1 MPTLQTD
8 SGVLIGRGLFSHTH
22 DGGHYFG
29 KKVFGK
35 FARFWKN
42 VISLAGWVGIYKY
55 SFFALYG
62 F

>member
-1 MPTLQTD
+1 MR
-8 SGVLIGRGLFSHTH
+8 GVFVGRGLFSHTH